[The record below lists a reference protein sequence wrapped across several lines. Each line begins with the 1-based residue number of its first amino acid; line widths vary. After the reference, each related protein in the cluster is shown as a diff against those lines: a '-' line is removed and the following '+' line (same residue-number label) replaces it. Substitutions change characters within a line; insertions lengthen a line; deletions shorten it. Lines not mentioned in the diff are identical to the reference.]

1 MRKILIVD
9 DDKDLSDIIKEML
22 MNYDYE
28 VDQAFSVDGAYEILT
43 DEKYDVI
50 LLDIN
55 LPDGEGYEVC
65 RELRKVSAVPVIFA
79 SARTS
84 VDDRVT
90 GFEEGGDDYIPKP
103 FSMKELLARINALVR
118 RTYGEGTKDEVVKF
132 GDIVVSLTSR
142 NVTKGGKTVNLSLKE
157 FDLLAFLARNKNEAI
172 EKDRLISEVWGAF
185 SEVDGSTLT
194 VHIRWIREKLEDN
207 PSKPEYIKTVY
218 KVGYMLQIP

>member
-28 VDQAFSVDGAYEILT
+28 IDQAFSVDGAYEILT

-194 VHIRWIREKLEDN
+194 VHIRWLREKLEDN
-207 PSKPEYIKTVY
+207 PSNPEYIKTVY
-218 KVGYMLQIP
+218 KVGYMLQT